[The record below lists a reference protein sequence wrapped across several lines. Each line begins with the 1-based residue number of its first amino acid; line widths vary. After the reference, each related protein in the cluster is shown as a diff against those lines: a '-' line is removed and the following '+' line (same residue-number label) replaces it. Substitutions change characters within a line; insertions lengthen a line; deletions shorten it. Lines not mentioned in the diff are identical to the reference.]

1 MEKNSAGLPKV
12 IHYCWFGRGEKSPLI
27 QRCIQSW
34 REKMP
39 GWEIREWNEDNFDV
53 NACPYSAQ
61 AYAAKK
67 YAFVSDYARFWI
79 LYYEGGVCLCTDVEI
94 YKSYEPLLEKTPAV
108 MGFELENT
116 INPGSIMSALPKD
129 PLIGEVLREY
139 ESREFLVDGKP
150 DTTTI
155 VTTATRMLKR
165 HGFTGGNRLQQ
176 VGNFTLYPGEYFSPF
191 EHETQMFRRTEN
203 TYSVHHYTATW
214 SPWYRKLRFRCIG
227 LAARILGRERYLR
240 LKHKLKP

>member
-1 MEKNSAGLPKV
+1 MKKNSAGLPKV

-39 GWEIREWNEDNFDV
+39 GWEIQEWNEDNFDV

-79 LYYEGGVCLCTDVEI
+79 LYHEGGVCLCTDVEI
-94 YKSYEPLLEKTPAV
+94 YKSYAPLLEKTPAV

-150 DTTTI
+150 DTTTCLLYTSGMKTR
-155 VTTATRMLKR
+155 VT
-165 HGFTGGNRLQQ
+165 
-176 VGNFTLYPGEYFSPF
+176 PGP
-191 EHETQMFRRTEN
+191 RRK
-203 TYSVHHYTATW
+203 A
-214 SPWYRKLRFRCIG
+214 
-227 LAARILGRERYLR
+227 
-240 LKHKLKP
+240 